1 MPGWMNAAFAG
12 GVVMMI
18 DAGGASFLAAALI
31 RKHEGLRLA
40 PYFCPAGKLTVGYGH
55 VILSHEVDLR
65 GGVTE
70 AEAERLLLRDL
81 AWALFAARS
90 VGRVLT
96 DGQAAAL
103 ASLIFNIGAQAW
115 ACSTIRGL
123 VMAGDMGGA
132 AAQFARW
139 NKAGGV
145 VLPGL
150 VARRAEERR
159 VFEGQS
165 WNG

>member
-1 MPGWMNAAFAG
+1 MNAAFAG
-12 GVVMMI
+12 VVGMMI
-18 DAGGASFLAAALI
+18 DTGGASFLAAALV
-31 RKHEGLRLA
+31 RRHEGLRLA

-81 AWALFAARS
+81 AWALFAARQ

-103 ASLIFNIGAQAW
+103 ASLVFNIGAQAW
-115 ACSTIRGL
+115 ATSSIRGM
-123 VMAGDMGGA
+123 VMAGDMAGA
-132 AAQFARW
+132 AGQFARW
-139 NKAGGV
+139 SKAGGR

-150 VARRAEERR
+150 VKRRAEERR
-159 VFEGQS
+159 VFESGS
-165 WNG
+165 WIG